1 MKKLFTFM
9 MMLGI
14 MAIAIVAQGQVTYTA
29 TFNGNNLSFESVSAP
44 DGNTYSQ
51 VLLSGVIGNTSDAG
65 KPQLPLRTLQLMI
78 PFGKEVTNIVCSNIV
93 TQSFQLNHNVYPAPT
108 YDATGQ
114 VFAAP
119 DLLVYQSDN
128 AFPAQPIMGWR
139 QDYFDGN
146 NNIVSVGLCPFEY
159 YPKTGLLKLITS
171 VTITVTYA
179 NGLPGGV
186 TQIQRLQTTQ
196 NLYDSILYHMVDN
209 PEVIPTFRI
218 APTIVEELGN
228 TSTNLPVYEYVVVAP
243 RYLIKALHD
252 FVTWK
257 NQKGYQTGV
266 VAIED
271 ILTAYPNGDQICM
284 LENPNNHPIV
294 DDAGSLRQYLHDA
307 HELGTAYALLV
318 GDASIMPIRMGGR
331 VVDGNFPQAP
341 TDMYF
346 SDLQGNWNVNNNE
359 FYGELEENTDTP
371 SCNPDIFVG
380 RLLCTNSEEIG
391 NWSAK
396 LLQYEKNPGEN
407 NLNYLRR
414 ALVTEYYLGLDYSEF
429 MTILNNSGLI
439 VDLISNDSF
448 GSLPSPSGS
457 NIVSQINQTKYG
469 FMVSINQG
477 FTDGLANGIKT
488 MSQNRD
494 RSTVNSY
501 LVAQD
506 AFDMTNCFETGN
518 GLDNL
523 TNDGFPFVMY
533 GIGSSLSPFDIS
545 NSVTGVY
552 NFGESFTIGGSY
564 GGVAFLGYTRR
575 SIPDDN
581 GILLTKFTHLVTSS
595 VNSIHYSHIGVS
607 EANSKLSIPTD
618 PSYNYHAFAHN
629 LIGDPECQM
638 WTDVPNRLSMTVNPN
653 YLDKE
658 VSSSVEVVVTGFK
671 TPYSDRICRV
681 TLYSENDVF
690 KIMDVPVDALGYA
703 TAVFDS
709 IFPVEEGYITATAT
723 CYNHIPA
730 QKYIP
735 VYGPECEIHIT
746 SDTTW
751 NVSFATCCD
760 VIIHPNATLT
770 ITCDVAFC
778 PICKVKVLPGGKLV
792 LDGSRLFCA
801 VPDHQWQGV
810 RVYGADGTTNTGGVG
825 WQGWLPGYNQGF
837 LEMKNN
843 AEISCARVAVDL
855 WDGINFNTT
864 GGIVHAKD
872 ASFSNNGMAVRALY
886 FQNVNPITEN
896 VHLYNAYFDNCCFAI
911 DKGYPKEGEVFHHHV
926 VMAKVN
932 GIKFKGCIF
941 YLQDC
946 PAELCAPDNAAI
958 FSFNANFFVLGY
970 CPSNITLPCPD
981 ENLILSRFSG
991 FYMGINAINDGNG
1004 HNAFNVDNT
1013 WFSRN
1018 NFGIRTNFSVFP
1030 TVLHSTF
1037 ITDNTRTCSAGI
1049 YLDNT
1054 SVFEIKDNVFNGTVS
1069 QLNNTESFG
1078 TVIINSQGINN
1089 IYRNNFTDMTCANYS
1104 DMKNR
1109 TSLFSTPNG
1118 HGLEY
1123 NCNTCTHN
1131 IYDFFIP
1138 RTLLPDDGIQLTQGS
1153 LSLAAGN
1160 LFSANASYQFYNGA
1174 PTPITYYQYVGDPD
1188 QTLSSYYNV
1197 VPVSSREN
1205 ECPDN
1210 YVEGQNLVLSPE
1222 ERQQREMD
1230 YYNAYNNYIGTKILY
1245 ESYIDG
1251 GNTSG
1256 VINDITTA
1264 TPDDMWTLRSQL
1276 LGYSPFVSS
1285 NVMKTVSDKP
1295 DVFSTSVMFEI
1306 FAANPEEL
1314 RRDTLLDYLE
1324 SRETLPEYLMNT
1336 LKDLANSTATY
1347 KSVLDARMA
1356 SYQHEYNE
1364 AANDII
1370 RSILNDS
1377 VMDRNEL
1384 RGWLSNLEDINADRQ
1399 IIASY
1404 MEEGNESTAFALANL
1419 LPSLYG
1425 LTGAALNEHNG
1436 YMQLLVLND
1445 TLYKQHRTVFEL
1457 TESETAIVDS
1467 LATFGVGIAQVMAEN
1482 ILEAN
1487 GGPTMVN
1494 CPQMVLH
1501 DDIGDGGRGKFVAE
1515 DLNEALGFTVN
1526 VSPNPATTW
1535 MALDFT
1541 LPNKITKASFTLTNI
1556 LGVEVLNVELNGNQG
1571 QRVMDLRHLSDGV
1584 YVYTVSCAGLLY
1596 TGKLVI
1602 TK

>member
-114 VFAAP
+114 VFATP
-119 DLLVYQSDN
+119 DLLVYQSSN
-128 AFPAQPIMGWR
+128 AFPAQPIIGWR

-171 VTITVTYA
+171 VTITVTYV

-243 RYLIKALHD
+243 RNLIESLHD

-257 NQKGYQTGV
+257 NQKGYRTGV

-271 ILTAYPNGDQICM
+271 ILDAYPGGDCIW
-284 LENPNNHPIV
+284 PNDAIV

-307 HELGTAYALLV
+307 HILGTAFALLV
-318 GDASIMPIRMGGR
+318 GDATVMPIRKGGKYTIHDE
-331 VVDGNFPQAP
+331 VP

-346 SDLQGNWNVNNNE
+346 SELHGNWNVDHDDY
-359 FYGELEENTDTP
+359 YGELDSEND
-371 SCNPDIFVG
+371 NPDKQADIFVG
-380 RLLCTNSEEIG
+380 RLLCTNSTEITC
-391 NWSAK
+391 WITK
-396 LLQYEKNPGEN
+396 LLQYEKDPGSSDPSYLETALLTDIGSSGFLGTIQQ
-407 NLNYLRR
+407 NLPFFTFDMIIGEAYNIYPQGYDIINKIN
-414 ALVTEYYLGLDYSEF
+414 E
-429 MTILNNSGLI
+429 
-439 VDLISNDSF
+439 SN
-448 GSLPSPSGS
+448 
-457 NIVSQINQTKYG
+457 YG
-469 FMVSINQG
+469 FIVHANLIGETNTQGSGILVNQV
-477 FTDGLANGIKT
+477 TNT
-488 MSQNRD
+488 
-494 RSTVNSY
+494 SY
-501 LVAQD
+501 LMAEDVHD
-506 AFDMTNCFETGN
+506 FTGFSENGN

-523 TNDGFPFVMY
+523 HNGKFPFVMY
-533 GIGSSLSPFDIS
+533 GLSSSLCPFNKTKS
-545 NSVTGVY
+545 NNNGIRNYGESCVTG
-552 NFGESFTIGGSY
+552 GIY
-564 GGVAFLGYTRR
+564 GGVAFLGYTGLSTSAHNRY
-575 SIPDDN
+575 
-581 GILLTKFTHLVTSS
+581 LLEKFSS
-595 VNSIHYSHIGVS
+595 CIQSASENNFYYSHIGIA
-607 EANSKLSIPTD
+607 EAESKLAYDYSRLYT
-618 PSYNYHAFAHN
+618 YNAFAHN
-629 LIGDPECQM
+629 LIGDPECQI
-638 WTDVPNRLSMTVNPN
+638 WTDVPNRLSMTVVPN

>member
-14 MAIAIVAQGQVTYTA
+14 MAIAMVAQGQVTYTA

-179 NGLPGGV
+179 NGLLGGV

-735 VYGPECEIHIT
+735 VYGPECEIHIN

-778 PICKVKVLPGGKLV
+778 PICKVKVLPGSKLV

-810 RVYGADGTTNTGGVG
+810 RVYGTGSGG
-825 WQGWLPGYNQGF
+825 YQGLINGSYTQGRVI
-837 LEMKNN
+837 MRNN
-843 AEISCARVAVDL
+843 AEINHARVALDL

-864 GGIVHAKD
+864 GGVVDAKD
-872 ASFSNNGMAVRALY
+872 AGFNNNGMAIRALY
-886 FQNVNPITEN
+886 FQNINPVNGNIIDYYTK
-896 VHLYNAYFDNCCFAI
+896 FTNCSFSI
-911 DKGYPKEGEVFHHHV
+911 DKDYPLEGEMFHHHV
-926 VMAKVN
+926 VLANVK
-932 GIKFKGCIF
+932 GLKFFGCHF
-941 YLQDC
+941 SLQDC
-946 PAELCAPDNAAI
+946 PDGLCAEDNAAI
-958 FSFNANFFVLGY
+958 FAIDGGFTLNKY
-970 CPSNITLPCPD
+970 CNNSNIYPCP
-981 ENLILSRFSG
+981 ENNYVYNIIRG
-991 FYMGINAINDGNG
+991 FYMGINAVNIGTTP
-1004 HNAFNVDNT
+1004 HAFTVKHSRFGSNT
-1013 WFSRN
+1013 
-1018 NFGIRTNFSVFP
+1018 FGIHTMQDAFPTILHSVFY
-1030 TVLHSTF
+1030 
-1037 ITDNTRTCSAGI
+1037 TDGPGDCRVGV

-1054 SVFEIKDNVFNGTVS
+1054 SSFVIEDNIFYGAVT
-1069 QLNNTESFG
+1069 LDNTPAERFG
-1078 TVIINSQGINN
+1078 TAVFNSQGDNN
-1089 IYRNNFTDMTCANYS
+1089 IYRNIFTDLTCANFS
-1104 DMKNR
+1104 DFRNR
-1109 TSLFSTPNG
+1109 PIISSFYGNG
-1118 HGLEY
+1118 LTY
-1123 NCNTCTHN
+1123 KCNTCGHN
-1131 IYDFFIP
+1131 QYDFLVP
-1138 RTLLPDDGIQLTQGS
+1138 KADDNNYGIQIHQGDA
-1153 LSLAAGN
+1153 LLAAGN
-1160 LFSANASYQFYNGA
+1160 RFSTNATYQFYNGV
-1174 PTPITYYQYVGDPD
+1174 PIPIIYYQYQGDPD
-1188 QTLSSYYNV
+1188 QILNSYYNV
-1197 VPVSSREN
+1197 IPIAAPEN
-1205 ECPDN
+1205 ECPDHYN
-1210 YVEGQNLVLSPE
+1210 ESNDPVLSE
-1222 ERQQREMD
+1222 AEKQQRETA
-1230 YYNAYNNYIGTKILY
+1230 YYNAYSNYSNIKVLY

-1251 GNTSG
+1251 GNTA
-1256 VINDITTA
+1256 TTVNNIA
-1264 TPDDMWTLRSQL
+1264 NAMPADMWELRAQL
-1276 LGYSPFVSS
+1276 LGNSPFLSS
-1285 NVMKTVSDKP
+1285 EVMSSVASKTE
-1295 DVFSTSVMFEI
+1295 VFPESVMFEI

-1314 RRDTLLDYLE
+1314 SRDSLMSYLE
-1324 SRETLPEYLMNT
+1324 SNSTLPNYMIEI
-1336 LKDLANSTATY
+1336 LKELSTSTTTY
-1347 KSVLDARMA
+1347 RSVLESRMA
-1356 SYQHEYNE
+1356 AYKHEYRD

-1370 RSILNDS
+1370 RSILNDT
-1377 VMDRNEL
+1377 VMNLYEL
-1384 RGWLSNLEDINADRQ
+1384 RGWLSNLEDIDADRQ
-1399 IIASY
+1399 IVTSY
-1404 MEEGNESTAFALANL
+1404 ISEGNYDMAYALANI

-1425 LTGAALNEHNG
+1425 LTGDGLNEHNG
-1436 YMQLLVLND
+1436 YMQLLALHD
-1445 TLYKQHRTVFEL
+1445 TLYHQNRTIFEL
-1457 TESETAIVDS
+1457 TEFERSMIDS
-1467 LATFGVGIAQVMAEN
+1467 LATYGVGIAKSIAAN

-1487 GGPTMVN
+1487 GGPVYVD
-1494 CPQMVLH
+1494 CPNIVLH
-1501 DDIGDGGRGKFVAE
+1501 DINGGSRGWAPIDME
-1515 DLNEALGFTVN
+1515 NMGRALGFTVS
-1526 VSPNPATTW
+1526 VTPNPATTW
-1535 MALDFT
+1535 TIVDFT
-1541 LPNKITKASFTLTNI
+1541 LPSNATKAMCSLANT
-1556 LGVEVLNVELNGNQG
+1556 LGVKVLDVELNGNKG
-1571 QRVMDLRHLSDGV
+1571 QKVLDLRSLSNGIYIYSV
-1584 YVYTVSCAGLLY
+1584 NCEGFSQ
-1596 TGKLVI
+1596 TGKLLI
-1602 TK
+1602 AK

>member
-14 MAIAIVAQGQVTYTA
+14 MAIAMVAQGQVTYTA

-114 VFAAP
+114 VFATP
-119 DLLVYQSDN
+119 DLLVYQSSN
-128 AFPAQPIMGWR
+128 AFPTQPIIGWR

-243 RYLIKALHD
+243 RNLIESLHD

-257 NQKGYQTGV
+257 NQKGYWTGV

-271 ILTAYPNGDQICM
+271 ILDAYPGGDCIW
-284 LENPNNHPIV
+284 PNDAIV

-307 HELGTAYALLV
+307 HILGTAFALLV
-318 GDASIMPIRMGGR
+318 GDATVMPIRKGGKYTIHDE
-331 VVDGNFPQAP
+331 VP

-346 SDLQGNWNVNNNE
+346 SELHGNWNVDHDDY
-359 FYGELEENTDTP
+359 YGELDSEND
-371 SCNPDIFVG
+371 NPDKQADIFVG
-380 RLLCTNSEEIG
+380 RLLCTNSTEITC
-391 NWSAK
+391 WITK
-396 LLQYEKNPGEN
+396 LLQYEKDPGSSDPSYLETALLTDIGSSGFLGTIQQ
-407 NLNYLRR
+407 NLPFFTFDMIIGEAYNIYPQGYDIINKIN
-414 ALVTEYYLGLDYSEF
+414 E
-429 MTILNNSGLI
+429 
-439 VDLISNDSF
+439 SN
-448 GSLPSPSGS
+448 
-457 NIVSQINQTKYG
+457 YG
-469 FMVSINQG
+469 FIVHANLIGETNTQGSGILVNQV
-477 FTDGLANGIKT
+477 TNT
-488 MSQNRD
+488 
-494 RSTVNSY
+494 SY
-501 LVAQD
+501 LMAEDVHD
-506 AFDMTNCFETGN
+506 FTGFSENGN

-523 TNDGFPFVMY
+523 HNGKFPFVMY
-533 GIGSSLSPFDIS
+533 GLSSSLCPFNKTKS
-545 NSVTGVY
+545 NNNGIRNYGESCVTG
-552 NFGESFTIGGSY
+552 GIY
-564 GGVAFLGYTRR
+564 GGVAFLGYTGLSTSAHNRY
-575 SIPDDN
+575 
-581 GILLTKFTHLVTSS
+581 LLEKFSS
-595 VNSIHYSHIGVS
+595 CIQSASENNFYYSHIGIA
-607 EANSKLSIPTD
+607 EAESKLAYDYSRLYT
-618 PSYNYHAFAHN
+618 YNAFAHN
-629 LIGDPECQM
+629 LIGDPECQI
-638 WTDVPNRLSMTVNPN
+638 WTDVPNRLSMTVVPN

-658 VSSSVEVVVTGFK
+658 VSSSVEVMVTGFK

-1054 SVFEIKDNVFNGTVS
+1054 STFKIEDNVFNGTVS

-1078 TVIINSQGINN
+1078 TVIINSRGINK
-1089 IYRNNFTDMTCANYS
+1089 IYRNNYTDMTCANYS

-1336 LKDLANSTATY
+1336 LKDLANSTSTY

>member
-14 MAIAIVAQGQVTYTA
+14 MAIAMVAQGQVTYTA

-65 KPQLPLRTLQLMI
+65 KPQLPLHTLQLMI

-93 TQSFQLNHNVYPAPT
+93 TQSFQLNHSVYPAPT

-114 VFAAP
+114 VFATP
-119 DLLVYQSDN
+119 DLLVYQSSN
-128 AFPAQPIMGWR
+128 AFPAQPIIGWR

-243 RYLIKALHD
+243 RNLIESLHD

-257 NQKGYQTGV
+257 NQKGYRTGV

-271 ILTAYPNGDQICM
+271 ILDAYPGGDCIW
-284 LENPNNHPIV
+284 PNDAIV

-307 HELGTAYALLV
+307 HILGTAFALLV
-318 GDASIMPIRMGGR
+318 GDATVMPIRKGGKYTIHDE
-331 VVDGNFPQAP
+331 VP

-346 SDLQGNWNVNNNE
+346 SELHGNWNVDHDDY
-359 FYGELEENTDTP
+359 YGELDSEND
-371 SCNPDIFVG
+371 NPDKQADIFVG
-380 RLLCTNSEEIG
+380 RLLCTNSTEITC
-391 NWSAK
+391 WITK
-396 LLQYEKNPGEN
+396 LLQYEKDPGSSDPSYLETALLTDIGSSGFLGTIQQ
-407 NLNYLRR
+407 NLPFFTFDMIIGEAYNIYPQGYDIINKIN
-414 ALVTEYYLGLDYSEF
+414 E
-429 MTILNNSGLI
+429 
-439 VDLISNDSF
+439 SN
-448 GSLPSPSGS
+448 
-457 NIVSQINQTKYG
+457 YG
-469 FMVSINQG
+469 FIVHANLIGETNTQGSGILVNQV
-477 FTDGLANGIKT
+477 TNT
-488 MSQNRD
+488 
-494 RSTVNSY
+494 SY
-501 LVAQD
+501 LMAEDVHD
-506 AFDMTNCFETGN
+506 FTGFSENGN

-523 TNDGFPFVMY
+523 HNGKFPFVMY
-533 GIGSSLSPFDIS
+533 GLSSSLCPFNKTKS
-545 NSVTGVY
+545 NNNGIRNYGESCVTG
-552 NFGESFTIGGSY
+552 GIY
-564 GGVAFLGYTRR
+564 GGVAFLGYTGL
-575 SIPDDN
+575 STSADN
-581 GILLTKFTHLVTSS
+581 RYLLEKFSS
-595 VNSIHYSHIGVS
+595 CIQSASENNLYYSHIGIA
-607 EANSKLSIPTD
+607 EAGSKLAYDYSRLYT
-618 PSYNYHAFAHN
+618 YNAFAHN

-638 WTDVPNRLSMTVNPN
+638 WTDVPNRLSMTVVPD

-709 IFPVEEGYITATAT
+709 IFPMEEGYITATAT

-801 VPDHQWQGV
+801 VPDHQWQGI
-810 RVYGADGTTNTGGVG
+810 RVYGADGTTSTGGVG

-837 LEMKNN
+837 LEMKNH

-855 WDGINFNTT
+855 WDGINFSTT

-886 FQNVNPITEN
+886 FQNVNPITEDE
-896 VHLYNAYFDNCCFAI
+896 HLYNAYFDNCCFAI
-911 DKGYPKEGEVFHHHV
+911 DKGYPIEGEVFHHHV

-946 PAELCAPDNAAI
+946 PAELCAFDNAAI
-958 FSFNANFFVLGY
+958 FSFDANFSVLGY
-970 CPSNITLPCPD
+970 CPSNIMLPCPD
-981 ENLILSRFSG
+981 EDLIPSRFSG
-991 FYMGINAINDGNG
+991 FYMGINSVNDGEG
-1004 HNAFNVDNT
+1004 SNAFNVKNS
-1013 WFSRN
+1013 WFSGN

-1030 TVLHSTF
+1030 TILHSTF
-1037 ITDNTRTCSAGI
+1037 ITDNTRTCSAGV

-1054 SVFEIKDNVFNGTVS
+1054 STFEIEDNMFNGTAS

-1078 TVIINSQGINN
+1078 TVIINSQGINK
-1089 IYRNNFTDMTCANYS
+1089 IYRNNYIDMTCANYS

-1109 TSLFSTPNG
+1109 SSFSTLIG

-1123 NCNTCTHN
+1123 NCNICTHN

-1138 RTLLPDDGIQLTQGS
+1138 FNAENHNYGIQLTQGNI
-1153 LSLAAGN
+1153 LSAAGN
-1160 LFSANASYQFYNGA
+1160 RFSATASYQFYNGA
-1174 PTPITYYQYVGDPD
+1174 PTPITYYQYVGDTD

-1197 VPVSSREN
+1197 VPVSSLEN

-1210 YVEGQNLVLSPE
+1210 DEEGRGFVLSPE
-1222 ERQQREMD
+1222 ERQQRETE
-1230 YYNAYNNYIGTKILY
+1230 YYNAYNNYIGTKTLY

-1251 GNTSG
+1251 GNTSD
-1256 VINDITTA
+1256 VINEITTA

-1295 DVFSTSVMFEI
+1295 DVFSASVMFEI

-1314 RRDTLLDYLE
+1314 RRDTLLDYFE
-1324 SRETLPEYLMNT
+1324 SQETLPEYMITT
-1336 LKDLANSTATY
+1336 LKDLAHSTATY
-1347 KSVLDARMA
+1347 KSVLESRMA
-1356 SYQHEYNE
+1356 SYKHEYKD

-1377 VMDRNEL
+1377 VMNRAEL

-1425 LTGAALNEHNG
+1425 LTGPALDEHDG
-1436 YMQLLVLND
+1436 YMQILTLYD
-1445 TLYKQHRTVFEL
+1445 TLYQQHRTVFEL
-1457 TESETAIVDS
+1457 TESETTMVDS
-1467 LATFGVGIAQVMAEN
+1467 LATFGAGIAQIMAEN
-1482 ILEAN
+1482 IFEAN
-1487 GGPTMVN
+1487 GGPIIVN
-1494 CPQMVLH
+1494 CPQLVLH
-1501 DDIGDGGRGKFVAE
+1501 DDVGDRGRASCVPKG
-1515 DLNEALGFTVN
+1515 LNEVLGFSVN

-1535 MALDFT
+1535 MAIDFT
-1541 LPNKITKASFTLTNI
+1541 LPNKVTKASFILTNT
-1556 LGVEVLNVELNGNQG
+1556 LGVEVQNMELNGNQG
-1571 QRVMDLRHLSDGV
+1571 QRVMDLRHLPDGV

-1596 TGKLVI
+1596 TGKLVV

>member
-119 DLLVYQSDN
+119 DLLVYQSSN
-128 AFPAQPIMGWR
+128 AFPAQPIIGWR

-243 RYLIKALHD
+243 RNLIESLHD

-257 NQKGYQTGV
+257 NQKGYWTGV

-271 ILTAYPNGDQICM
+271 ILDAYPGGDCIW
-284 LENPNNHPIV
+284 PNDAIV

-307 HELGTAYALLV
+307 HILGTAFALLV
-318 GDASIMPIRMGGR
+318 GDATVMPIRKGGKYTIHDE
-331 VVDGNFPQAP
+331 VP

-346 SDLQGNWNVNNNE
+346 SELHGNWNVDHDDY
-359 FYGELEENTDTP
+359 YGELDSEND
-371 SCNPDIFVG
+371 NPDKQADIFVG
-380 RLLCTNSEEIG
+380 RLLCTNSTEITC
-391 NWSAK
+391 WITK
-396 LLQYEKNPGEN
+396 LLQYEKDPGSSDPSYLETALLTDIGSSGFLGTIQQ
-407 NLNYLRR
+407 NLPFFTFDMIIGEAYNIYPQGYDIINKIN
-414 ALVTEYYLGLDYSEF
+414 E
-429 MTILNNSGLI
+429 
-439 VDLISNDSF
+439 SN
-448 GSLPSPSGS
+448 
-457 NIVSQINQTKYG
+457 YG
-469 FMVSINQG
+469 FIVHANLIGETNTQGSGILVNQV
-477 FTDGLANGIKT
+477 TNT
-488 MSQNRD
+488 
-494 RSTVNSY
+494 SY
-501 LVAQD
+501 LMAEDVHD
-506 AFDMTNCFETGN
+506 FTGFSENGN

-523 TNDGFPFVMY
+523 HNGKFPFVMY
-533 GIGSSLSPFDIS
+533 GLSSSLCPFNKTKS
-545 NSVTGVY
+545 NNNGIRNYGESCVTG
-552 NFGESFTIGGSY
+552 GIY
-564 GGVAFLGYTRR
+564 GGVAFLGYTGLSTSAHNRYLLEKF
-575 SIPDDN
+575 SSC
-581 GILLTKFTHLVTSS
+581 ILSASENNFY
-595 VNSIHYSHIGVS
+595 YSHIGIA
-607 EANSKLSIPTD
+607 EAESKLAYDYSRLYT
-618 PSYNYHAFAHN
+618 YNAFAHN
-629 LIGDPECQM
+629 LIGDPECQI
-638 WTDVPNRLSMTVNPN
+638 WTDVPNRLSMTVVPN

>member
-1 MKKLFTFM
+1 MKKLFTFI

-29 TFNGNNLSFESVSAP
+29 TFNCNNLSFESVSAP

-78 PFGKEVTNIVCSNIV
+78 PFGKEVTNIVCSNIE
-93 TQSFQLNHNVYPAPT
+93 TQSFQLNHNVYPTPT

-119 DLLVYQSDN
+119 DLLVYQSNN
-128 AFPAQPIMGWR
+128 AFPAQPIMGWK

-243 RYLIKALHD
+243 RNLIESLHD

-257 NQKGYQTGV
+257 NHKGYRTGV

-271 ILTAYPNGDQICM
+271 ILDAYPGGDYIW
-284 LENPNNHPIV
+284 PNDAIV

-307 HELGTAYALLV
+307 HALGTAFALLV
-318 GDASIMPIRMGGR
+318 GDATIMPIRIGGQ
-331 VVDGNFPQAP
+331 VVNGNFPQAP

-346 SDLQGNWNVNNNE
+346 SDLQGNWNVNHNAY
-359 FYGELEENTDTP
+359 YGELEIGTDSP
-371 SCNPDIFVG
+371 QNHSDIYVG
-380 RLLCTNSEEIG
+380 RLLCTNSSEIS
-391 NWSAK
+391 NWTTK
-396 LLQYEKNPGEN
+396 LLQYEKNPGEKD
-407 NLNYLRR
+407 LEYLKR
-414 ALVTEYYLGLDYSEF
+414 ALVTECYLSINYSDYI
-429 MTILNNSGLI
+429 TILTDAGFF
-439 VDLISNDSF
+439 VDLMNNDFS
-448 GSLPSPSGS
+448 GVTPSPYASD
-457 NIVSQINQTKYG
+457 IITQINNTKYG
-469 FMVSINQG
+469 FMASINEG
-477 FTDGLANGIKT
+477 YMEGTVNGIKT
-488 MSQNRD
+488 MFGSMNGNLY
-494 RSTVNSY
+494 NSY
-501 LVAQD
+501 LVAKD
-506 AFDMTNCFETGN
+506 AYDMSGYPETGN

-523 TNDGFPFVMY
+523 INADFPFVLY
-533 GIGSSLSPFDIS
+533 GTGSFLTPFDITK
-545 NSVTGVY
+545 SVTGVN
-552 NFGESFTIGGSY
+552 NFGESFTVGGSY

-575 SIPDDN
+575 SIGEPN
-581 GILLTKFTHLVTSS
+581 YLLLREYTRLVTMALQDEQ
-595 VNSIHYSHIGVS
+595 YSHIGIA
-607 EANSKLSIPTD
+607 EAESKHYIQKL
-618 PSYNYHAFAHN
+618 PSYLYHTFAHN

-638 WTDVPNRLSMTVNPN
+638 WTDVPNRLSMNVNPN

-671 TPYSDRICRV
+671 MPYSDRICRV

-709 IFPVEEGYITATAT
+709 IFPMEEGYITATAT

-760 VIIHPNATLT
+760 VIIHPNATLS

-801 VPDHQWQGV
+801 VPDHQWQGI
-810 RVYGADGTTNTGGVG
+810 RVYGADGTTSTGGVG

-837 LEMKNN
+837 LEMKNH

-855 WDGINFNTT
+855 WDGINFSTT

-886 FQNVNPITEN
+886 FQNVNPITED

-911 DKGYPKEGEVFHHHV
+911 DKGYPIEGEVFHHHV

-946 PAELCAPDNAAI
+946 PTELCAFDNAAI
-958 FSFNANFFVLGY
+958 FSFNANFSVLGY
-970 CPSNITLPCPD
+970 CPSNIMLPCPD
-981 ENLILSRFSG
+981 EDLIPSRFSG
-991 FYMGINAINDGNG
+991 FYMGINSVNDGEG
-1004 HNAFNVDNT
+1004 SNAFNVKNS
-1013 WFSRN
+1013 WFSGN

-1030 TVLHSTF
+1030 TILHSTF
-1037 ITDNTRTCSAGI
+1037 ITDNTRTCSAGV

-1054 SVFEIKDNVFNGTVS
+1054 STFEIEDNMFNGTAS

-1078 TVIINSQGINN
+1078 TVIINSQGINK
-1089 IYRNNFTDMTCANYS
+1089 IYRNNYIDMTCANYS

-1109 TSLFSTPNG
+1109 SSFSTLIG

-1123 NCNTCTHN
+1123 NCNICAHN

-1138 RTLLPDDGIQLTQGS
+1138 KTLLSDDGIQLTQGNI
-1153 LSLAAGN
+1153 LTAAGN
-1160 LFSANASYQFYNGA
+1160 LFSATASYQFYNGA
-1174 PTPITYYQYVGDPD
+1174 PTPITYYQYVGDSD
-1188 QTLSSYYNV
+1188 QILSSYYNV
-1197 VPVSSREN
+1197 VPVSSLEN
-1205 ECPDN
+1205 ECSDN
-1210 YVEGQNLVLSPE
+1210 DVEGRGFVLSPE
-1222 ERQQREMD
+1222 ERQQRETE
-1230 YYNAYNNYIGTKILY
+1230 YYNAYNNYTGTKTLY

-1256 VINDITTA
+1256 VINEITTA

-1285 NVMKTVSDKP
+1285 NVMKTVFDKP
-1295 DVFSTSVMFEI
+1295 DVFSASVMFEI

-1314 RRDTLLDYLE
+1314 RRDTLLDYFE
-1324 SRETLPEYLMNT
+1324 SQETLPEYMMTT
-1336 LKDLANSTATY
+1336 LKDLAHSTATY
-1347 KSVLDARMA
+1347 KSVLESRMA
-1356 SYQHEYNE
+1356 SYKHEYRD

-1377 VMDRNEL
+1377 VMNRAEL
-1384 RGWLSNLEDINADRQ
+1384 RGWLSHLEDINADRQ

-1425 LTGAALNEHNG
+1425 LTGPALNEHNG
-1436 YMQLLVLND
+1436 YMQILTLYD
-1445 TLYKQHRTVFEL
+1445 TLYQQHRTVFEL
-1457 TESETAIVDS
+1457 TESETAMVDS
-1467 LATFGVGIAQVMAEN
+1467 LATFGAGIAQIMAEN
-1482 ILEAN
+1482 IFEAN

-1494 CPQMVLH
+1494 CPQLVLH
-1501 DDIGDGGRGKFVAE
+1501 DDVGDRGGAASYVSKG
-1515 DLNEALGFTVN
+1515 LNEALGFSVN

-1535 MALDFT
+1535 IAIDFR
-1541 LPNKITKASFTLTNI
+1541 LPNKITKASFILTNT
-1556 LGVEVLNVELNGNQG
+1556 LGVEVQNVELNGNQG
-1571 QRVMDLRHLSDGV
+1571 QRVMDLRHLPDGV
-1584 YVYTVSCAGLLY
+1584 YVYTVSCVGLLN

>member
-114 VFAAP
+114 VFATP
-119 DLLVYQSDN
+119 DLLVYQSSN
-128 AFPAQPIMGWR
+128 AFPAQPIIGWR

-171 VTITVTYA
+171 VTITVTYV

-243 RYLIKALHD
+243 RNLIESLHD

-257 NQKGYQTGV
+257 NQKGYRTGV

-271 ILTAYPNGDQICM
+271 ILDAYPGGDCIW
-284 LENPNNHPIV
+284 PNDAIV

-307 HELGTAYALLV
+307 HILGTAFALLV
-318 GDASIMPIRMGGR
+318 GDATVMPIRKGGKYTIHDE
-331 VVDGNFPQAP
+331 VP

-346 SDLQGNWNVNNNE
+346 SELHGNWNVDHDNY
-359 FYGELEENTDTP
+359 YGELDSESD
-371 SCNPDIFVG
+371 NPDKQADIFVG
-380 RLLCTNSEEIG
+380 RLLCTNSTEITC
-391 NWSAK
+391 WIAK
-396 LLQYEKNPGEN
+396 LLQYEKDPGSSDPSYLESALLTGLDSFGFFETIQQNLPFFTFDMIIGEN
-407 NLNYLRR
+407 NNIYPQGYDIINKIN
-414 ALVTEYYLGLDYSEF
+414 E
-429 MTILNNSGLI
+429 
-439 VDLISNDSF
+439 SN
-448 GSLPSPSGS
+448 
-457 NIVSQINQTKYG
+457 YG
-469 FMVSINQG
+469 FIVHANLIGETNTQGSGILVNQG
-477 FTDGLANGIKT
+477 NNT
-488 MSQNRD
+488 
-494 RSTVNSY
+494 SY
-501 LVAQD
+501 LMAEDVHD
-506 AFDMTNCFETGN
+506 FTGCNENGN

-523 TNDGFPFVMY
+523 HNGKFPFVMY
-533 GIGSSLSPFDIS
+533 GLSSSLCPFNKTKS
-545 NSVTGVY
+545 NNNGIRNYGESCVTG
-552 NFGESFTIGGSY
+552 GIY
-564 GGVAFLGYTRR
+564 GGVAFLGYTGL
-575 SIPDDN
+575 STSAQN
-581 GILLTKFTHLVTSS
+581 NYLLEKFSS
-595 VNSIHYSHIGVS
+595 CIQSASENNFYYSHIGIA
-607 EANSKLSIPTD
+607 EAGSKLAYDYSRLYT
-618 PSYNYHAFAHN
+618 YNAFAHN

-638 WTDVPNRLSMTVNPN
+638 WTDVPNRLSMNVNPN

-658 VSSSVEVVVTGFK
+658 VSSSIEVVVTGFK
-671 TPYSDRICRV
+671 MPYSDRICRV

-709 IFPVEEGYITATAT
+709 IFPMEEGYITATAT

-792 LDGSRLFCA
+792 LDGSTLFCA

-932 GIKFKGCIF
+932 GIRFKGCIF

-958 FSFNANFFVLGY
+958 FSFDANFSVLGY
-970 CPSNITLPCPD
+970 CPNNIILPCPD
-981 ENLILSRFSG
+981 EDLILSRFNG

-1054 SVFEIKDNVFNGTVS
+1054 STFKIEDNVFNGTVS

-1078 TVIINSQGINN
+1078 TVIINSRGINK
-1089 IYRNNFTDMTCANYS
+1089 IYRNNYTDMTCANYS
-1104 DMKNR
+1104 DMENR
-1109 TSLFSTPNG
+1109 SSISTPNG

-1210 YVEGQNLVLSPE
+1210 YVERQNLVLSQE

-1457 TESETAIVDS
+1457 TESETAMVDS

-1501 DDIGDGGRGKFVAE
+1501 DDIGDGGRGNFVAK
-1515 DLNEALGFTVN
+1515 DLNEALGFTIN

-1535 MALDFT
+1535 MAIDFT
-1541 LPNKITKASFTLTNI
+1541 LPNKITKASFTLTNT

>member
-114 VFAAP
+114 VFATP
-119 DLLVYQSDN
+119 DLLVYQSSN
-128 AFPAQPIMGWR
+128 AFPAQPIIGWR

-179 NGLPGGV
+179 NGLLGGV

-243 RYLIKALHD
+243 RNLIESLHD

-257 NQKGYQTGV
+257 NQKGYRTGV

-271 ILTAYPNGDQICM
+271 ILDAYPGGDCIW
-284 LENPNNHPIV
+284 PNDAIV

-307 HELGTAYALLV
+307 HILGTAFALLV
-318 GDASIMPIRMGGR
+318 GDATVMPIRKGGKYTIYDE
-331 VVDGNFPQAP
+331 VS

-346 SDLQGNWNVNNNE
+346 SELHGNWNVDHDGY
-359 FYGELEENTDTP
+359 YGDLDFVCDDP
-371 SCNPDIFVG
+371 RKQADIFVG
-380 RLLCTNSEEIG
+380 RLLCTNSTEITS
-391 NWSAK
+391 WTTK
-396 LLQYEKNPGEN
+396 LLQYEKDPGSG
-407 NLNYLRR
+407 NLSYLER
-414 ALVTEYYLGLDYSEF
+414 ALMTLGRFNQLQSTVPPLLPCFLFDYMQEDEHSYYPHGYD
-429 MTILNNSGLI
+429 IINRI
-439 VDLISNDSF
+439 NDR
-448 GSLPSPSGS
+448 G
-457 NIVSQINQTKYG
+457 YG
-469 FMVSINQG
+469 FVVSLNINGKTNTQG
-477 FTDGLANGIKT
+477 SGIEVKQG
-488 MSQNRD
+488 S
-494 RSTVNSY
+494 VYSY
-501 LVAQD
+501 LMAEDNYDFVGSD
-506 AFDMTNCFETGN
+506 ENGN

-523 TNDGFPFVMY
+523 RNGKLPFIMY
-533 GIGSSLSPFDIS
+533 GISSSSCPFELTKSS
-545 NSVTGVY
+545 NEVR
-552 NFGESFTIGGSY
+552 NFGESCVMGGTY
-564 GGVAFLGYTRR
+564 GGVAFLGYTGK
-575 SIPDDN
+575 SWSDPTDY
-581 GILLTKFTHLVTSS
+581 LLNNFSYLFGLASE
-595 VNSIHYSHIGVS
+595 NNLHYSHIGITES
-607 EANSKLSIPTD
+607 ESKYETSDTKD
-618 PSYNYHAFAHN
+618 YTYHAMAHN

-638 WTDVPNRLSMTVNPN
+638 WTDVPNRLSMTVVPD

-658 VSSSVEVVVTGFK
+658 VRSSVEVVVTGFK

-932 GIKFKGCIF
+932 GIRFKGCIF

-958 FSFNANFFVLGY
+958 FSFDANFSVLGY
-970 CPSNITLPCPD
+970 CPNNIILPCPD
-981 ENLILSRFSG
+981 EDLILSRFNG

-1054 SVFEIKDNVFNGTVS
+1054 STFKIEDNVFNGTVS

-1078 TVIINSQGINN
+1078 TVIINSRGINK
-1089 IYRNNFTDMTCANYS
+1089 IYRNNYTDMTCANYS
-1104 DMKNR
+1104 DMENR
-1109 TSLFSTPNG
+1109 SSISTPNG

-1138 RTLLPDDGIQLTQGS
+1138 RTLLPDDGIQLTQGG

-1174 PTPITYYQYVGDPD
+1174 PTPITYYQYVGDSD

-1210 YVEGQNLVLSPE
+1210 YVERQNLVLSQE

-1251 GNTSG
+1251 GNTRG

-1457 TESETAIVDS
+1457 TESETAMVDS

-1501 DDIGDGGRGKFVAE
+1501 DDIGDGGRGNFVAK
-1515 DLNEALGFTVN
+1515 DLNEALGFTIN

-1535 MALDFT
+1535 MAIDFT
-1541 LPNKITKASFTLTNI
+1541 LPNKITKASFTLTNT

>member
-114 VFAAP
+114 VFATP
-119 DLLVYQSDN
+119 DLLVYQSSN
-128 AFPAQPIMGWR
+128 AFPAQPIIGWR

-243 RYLIKALHD
+243 RNLIESLHD

-257 NQKGYQTGV
+257 NQKGYRTGV

-271 ILTAYPNGDQICM
+271 ILDAYPGGDCIW
-284 LENPNNHPIV
+284 PNDAIV

-307 HELGTAYALLV
+307 HILGTAFALLV
-318 GDASIMPIRMGGR
+318 GDATVMPIRKGGKYTIYDE
-331 VVDGNFPQAP
+331 VS

-346 SDLQGNWNVNNNE
+346 SELHGNWNVDHDGY
-359 FYGELEENTDTP
+359 YGDLDFVCDDP
-371 SCNPDIFVG
+371 RKQADIFVG
-380 RLLCTNSEEIG
+380 RLLCTNSTEITS
-391 NWSAK
+391 WTTK
-396 LLQYEKNPGEN
+396 LLQYEKDPGSG
-407 NLNYLRR
+407 NLSYLER
-414 ALVTEYYLGLDYSEF
+414 ALMTLGRFNQLQSTVPPLLPCFLFDYMQEDEHSYYPHGYD
-429 MTILNNSGLI
+429 IINRI
-439 VDLISNDSF
+439 NDR
-448 GSLPSPSGS
+448 G
-457 NIVSQINQTKYG
+457 YG
-469 FMVSINQG
+469 FVVSLNINGKTNTQG
-477 FTDGLANGIKT
+477 SGIEVKQG
-488 MSQNRD
+488 S
-494 RSTVNSY
+494 VYSY
-501 LVAQD
+501 LMAEDNYDFVGSD
-506 AFDMTNCFETGN
+506 ENGN

-523 TNDGFPFVMY
+523 RNGKLPFIMY
-533 GIGSSLSPFDIS
+533 GISSSSCPFELTKSS
-545 NSVTGVY
+545 NEVR
-552 NFGESFTIGGSY
+552 NFGESCVMGGTY
-564 GGVAFLGYTRR
+564 GGVAFLGYTGK
-575 SIPDDN
+575 SWSDPTDY
-581 GILLTKFTHLVTSS
+581 LLNNFSYLFGLASE
-595 VNSIHYSHIGVS
+595 NNLHYSHIGITES
-607 EANSKLSIPTD
+607 ESKYETSDTKD
-618 PSYNYHAFAHN
+618 YTYHAMAHN

-638 WTDVPNRLSMTVNPN
+638 WTDVPNRLSMTVVPD

-658 VSSSVEVVVTGFK
+658 VRSSVEVVVTGFK

-735 VYGPECEIHIT
+735 VYGPECEIHIN

-810 RVYGADGTTNTGGVG
+810 RVYGTGSGG
-825 WQGWLPGYNQGF
+825 YQGLINGSYTQGRVI
-837 LEMKNN
+837 MRNN
-843 AEISCARVAVDL
+843 AEINHARVALDL

-864 GGIVHAKD
+864 GGVVDAKD
-872 ASFSNNGMAVRALY
+872 AGFNNNGMAIRALY
-886 FQNVNPITEN
+886 FQNINPVNGNIIDYYTK
-896 VHLYNAYFDNCCFAI
+896 FTNCSFSI
-911 DKGYPKEGEVFHHHV
+911 DKDYPLEGEMFHHHV
-926 VMAKVN
+926 VLANVK
-932 GIKFKGCIF
+932 GLKFFGCHF
-941 YLQDC
+941 SLQDC
-946 PAELCAPDNAAI
+946 PDGLCAEDNAAI
-958 FSFNANFFVLGY
+958 FAIDGGFTLNKY
-970 CPSNITLPCPD
+970 CNNSNIYPCP
-981 ENLILSRFSG
+981 ENNYVYNIIRG
-991 FYMGINAINDGNG
+991 FYMGINAVNIGTTP
-1004 HNAFNVDNT
+1004 HAFTVKHSRFGSNT
-1013 WFSRN
+1013 
-1018 NFGIRTNFSVFP
+1018 FGIHTMQDAFPTILHSVFY
-1030 TVLHSTF
+1030 
-1037 ITDNTRTCSAGI
+1037 TDGPGDCRVGV

-1054 SVFEIKDNVFNGTVS
+1054 SSFVIEDNIFYGAVT
-1069 QLNNTESFG
+1069 LDNTPAERFG
-1078 TVIINSQGINN
+1078 TAVFNSQGDNN
-1089 IYRNNFTDMTCANYS
+1089 IYRNIFTDLTCANFS
-1104 DMKNR
+1104 DFRNR
-1109 TSLFSTPNG
+1109 PIISSFYGNG
-1118 HGLEY
+1118 LTY
-1123 NCNTCTHN
+1123 KCNTCGHN
-1131 IYDFFIP
+1131 QYDFLVP
-1138 RTLLPDDGIQLTQGS
+1138 KADDNNYGIQIHQGDA
-1153 LSLAAGN
+1153 LLAAGN
-1160 LFSANASYQFYNGA
+1160 RFSTNATYQFYNGV
-1174 PTPITYYQYVGDPD
+1174 PIPIIYYQYQGDPD
-1188 QTLSSYYNV
+1188 QILNSYYNV
-1197 VPVSSREN
+1197 IPIAAPEN
-1205 ECPDN
+1205 ECPDHYN
-1210 YVEGQNLVLSPE
+1210 ESNDPVLSE
-1222 ERQQREMD
+1222 AEKQQRETA
-1230 YYNAYNNYIGTKILY
+1230 YYNAYSNYSNIKVLY

-1251 GNTSG
+1251 GNTA
-1256 VINDITTA
+1256 TTVNNIA
-1264 TPDDMWTLRSQL
+1264 NAMPADMWELRAQL
-1276 LGYSPFVSS
+1276 LGNSPFLSS
-1285 NVMKTVSDKP
+1285 EVMSSVASKTE
-1295 DVFSTSVMFEI
+1295 VFPESVMFEI

-1314 RRDTLLDYLE
+1314 SRDSLMSYLE
-1324 SRETLPEYLMNT
+1324 S
-1336 LKDLANSTATY
+1336 NSTLSNYMIDILKELSTSTTTY
-1347 KSVLDARMA
+1347 RSVLESRMA
-1356 SYQHEYNE
+1356 AYKHEYRD

-1370 RSILNDS
+1370 RSILNDT
-1377 VMDRNEL
+1377 VMNPYEL
-1384 RGWLSNLEDINADRQ
+1384 RGWLGNLEDIDADRQ
-1399 IIASY
+1399 IVTSY
-1404 MEEGNESTAFALANL
+1404 ISEGNYDMAYALANM

-1425 LTGAALNEHNG
+1425 LTGDGLNEHNG
-1436 YMQLLVLND
+1436 YMQLLALHD
-1445 TLYKQHRTVFEL
+1445 TLYHQNRTIFEL
-1457 TESETAIVDS
+1457 TEFERSIVDS
-1467 LATFGVGIAQVMAEN
+1467 LATYGVGIAKNIAAN

-1487 GGPTMVN
+1487 GGPVYVD
-1494 CPQMVLH
+1494 CPNIVLH
-1501 DDIGDGGRGKFVAE
+1501 DINGGSRGWASIDME
-1515 DLNEALGFTVN
+1515 NMGRALGFTVS
-1526 VSPNPATTW
+1526 VTPNPATTW
-1535 MALDFT
+1535 TIVDFA
-1541 LPNKITKASFTLTNI
+1541 LPNKVTKAMCTLTNTI
-1556 LGVEVLNVELNGNQG
+1556 GVKMLDVELNGNKG
-1571 QRVMDLRHLSDGV
+1571 QKVLDLRNLSDGIYIYSV
-1584 YVYTVSCAGLLY
+1584 NCEGFSQ

-1602 TK
+1602 AK